1 MRSSPRKI
9 PGSNFLGLL
18 DQQILEALAW
28 KGRPLQFPHSI
39 PAGWPAG
46 PPGPACILLVMGAY
60 YPLGQPMP
68 SFFFLSLF
76 FNLLQYRFCF
86 MFWFFGLEA
95 CESLAPH
102 QGSNPHP
109 LHWKATS

>member
-18 DQQILEALAW
+18 NRRILEALAW

-39 PAGWPAG
+39 PAGRPAG

-60 YPLGQPMP
+60 YLLGQPMP
-68 SFFFLSLF
+68 SFFFSFKSFFEIFTVLLPFYVLF
-76 FNLLQYRFCF
+76 F
-86 MFWFFGLEA
+86 W
-95 CESLAPH
+95 P
-102 QGSNPHP
+102 
-109 LHWKATS
+109 

>member
-68 SFFFLSLF
+68 SFFFFKSF
-76 FNLLQYRFCF
+76 FEFITIASVLCF
-86 MFWFFGLEA
+86 GF
-95 CESLAPH
+95 LALRH
-102 QGSNPHP
+102 VR
-109 LHWKATS
+109 A